1 MALEDLALRF
11 LLSIWRRI
19 GAKPYLALGFAV
31 FLTLVSSV
39 IGVYY
44 FEQSGDSSYQIRTE
58 AVPVLE
64 ASWGAIW
71 DGERLTGLGVRLH
84 PA

>member
-1 MALEDLALRF
+1 MRF
-11 LLSIWRRI
+11 LSSIWRRI
-19 GAKPYLALGFAV
+19 GAKSYLALGFAV
-31 FLTLVSSV
+31 FLTLVSSA
-39 IGVYY
+39 IGV
-44 FEQSGDSSYQIRTE
+44 FCLEQSGDASYQMRTE

-71 DGERLTGLGVRLH
+71 DGERLMGLGVRLP